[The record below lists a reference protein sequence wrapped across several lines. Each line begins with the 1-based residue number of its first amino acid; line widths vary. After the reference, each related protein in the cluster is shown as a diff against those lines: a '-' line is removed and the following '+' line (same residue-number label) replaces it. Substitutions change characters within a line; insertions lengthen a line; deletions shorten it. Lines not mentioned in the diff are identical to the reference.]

1 MPELSSESIS
11 LTEEKFIVPGMKMSV
26 VFFVLSASLPGLLR
40 GAEIQERPELAAA
53 FQRAGA
59 RGTFVLWDPGTRT
72 FQGHQAE
79 RAKTRFVPAS
89 TFKIPN
95 TLIGL
100 DCGAVSGVDEV
111 FPYDGKPRFL
121 KEWERDMSLRDGI
134 KVSNVPVYQELARR
148 IGLKRMQAAVEKLGY
163 GNRHIGTVVDRF
175 WLDGPLEIS
184 ALEQV
189 EFLRR
194 LAAGDLPVSRQAQD
208 AVREI
213 LLLETKGGSR
223 LYGKTGWLMA
233 RQPDLGWFV
242 GWVEKD
248 GVSYPFAL
256 NMDLPSKDL
265 GPTRVALAREC
276 LALLGKF

>member
-1 MPELSSESIS
+1 
-11 LTEEKFIVPGMKMSV
+11 
-26 VFFVLSASLPGLLR
+26 
-40 GAEIQERPELAAA
+40 
-53 FQRAGA
+53 
-59 RGTFVLWDPGTRT
+59 
-72 FQGHQAE
+72 
-79 RAKTRFVPAS
+79 
-89 TFKIPN
+89 
-95 TLIGL
+95 
-100 DCGAVSGVDEV
+100 
-111 FPYDGKPRFL
+111 

-163 GNRHIGTVVDRF
+163 GNRDIGTVVDRF

-194 LAAGDLPVSRQAQD
+194 LAAGDLPVSPQAEE

-213 LLLETKGGSR
+213 LLLESEGGRR

-248 GVSYPFAL
+248 GVRYPFAL

-265 GPTRVALAREC
+265 GPVRVALARE
-276 LALLGKF
+276 

>member
-1 MPELSSESIS
+1 LHPEAIFHKPMGIMFQS
-11 LTEEKFIVPGMKMSV
+11 LKILALALGV
-26 VFFVLSASLPGLLR
+26 VGSLPGLGR
-40 GAEIQERPELAAA
+40 AAEIQEVPELAAA
-53 FQRAGA
+53 FHRAGA
-59 RGTFVLWDPGTRT
+59 TGTFVLWDPGTRT
-72 FQGHQAE
+72 FQGHQAD
-79 RAKTRFVPAS
+79 RARTRFVPAS

-100 DCGAVSGVDEV
+100 ECGAVSGVDEV

-121 KEWERDMSLRDGI
+121 KEWEKPMSLRDGI

-148 IGLKRMQAAVEKLGY
+148 IGLKRMREGVEKLEY
-163 GNRHIGTVVDRF
+163 GNADIGTVVDRF

-194 LAAGDLPVSRQAQD
+194 LAAGDLPFSRQAQET
-208 AVREI
+208 VGEI
-213 LLLETKGGSR
+213 LLLETKDGTR

-248 GVSYPFAL
+248 GVVTPFAL

-265 GPTRVALAREC
+265 GPVRVALAREC
-276 LALLGKF
+276 LAALGKF